1 MLVVGAG
8 GAGLAAAL
16 AAAEAGARVLVAC
29 RAPLGRACNTAVWGG
44 GFMMATETFSVQD
57 HVALTLKAG
66 RGLNDPAL
74 VHALAEDAND
84 ARRWFEA
91 QVGREFNPKHNGQG
105 YWFTG
110 GGAGFFEALSERVRR
125 APHVA
130 LLENAT
136 VTCLLV
142 EDGVCVGAEGVR
154 GGAPFRV
161 RAGATVLAAGG
172 YAGIY
177 ARHDNPGDPCGE
189 GLALALAAGV
199 TVRDLEF
206 VQFYP
211 LGLAE
216 PDLPTFMAFR
226 PFPPAARVVN
236 AAGESLTEKHL
247 DTDDLNA
254 AVGDHRDRFSQHI
267 ERERAGGPV
276 YLDLRGADWSR
287 LDRWFSLKF
296 LARYDFPW
304 ATKPARIAPIAH
316 HCMGGVAI
324 DARGRTDVP
333 GLYAAGEAAAGLHG
347 ANRLGSNSL
356 SACLVFGRRAGSEAA
371 RSAREVAGGS
381 ALSDAVP
388 DVITSVALDAASL
401 DAIQR
406 CCWEHL
412 GLFRD
417 RAGLLRARERL
428 RALASNG
435 FKARCARTVAEAV
448 AAFALRREESRG
460 AHARSDFPEERVEW
474 GQSLFARMAEGRF
487 TFVDSP

>member
-1 MLVVGAG
+1 VLVVGAG
-8 GAGLAAAL
+8 GAGLIAAL
-16 AAAEAGARVLVAC
+16 AAADAGARVAVAC
-29 RAPLGRACNTAVWGG
+29 RAPLGQACNTAVSGG
-44 GFMMATETFSVQD
+44 GFMMATEAFSIRD

-74 VHALAEDAND
+74 VQALAEEAND
-84 ARRWFEA
+84 ARRWLEA
-91 QVGREFNPKHNGQG
+91 EVGAGFNPKRNGQG

-125 APHVA
+125 ASRVT
-130 LLENAT
+130 LLEDAT
-136 VTCLLV
+136 VTRLLV
-142 EDGVCVGAEGVR
+142 EGGACVGAEGVR
-154 GGAPFRV
+154 DGTPFRL
-161 RAGATVLAAGG
+161 RTSATVLAAGG

-177 ARHDNPGDPCGE
+177 ARHDNPGNPCGE
-189 GLALALAAGV
+189 GLALALQAGA

-216 PDLPTFMAFR
+216 PELPTFMAFR
-226 PFPPAARVVN
+226 PFPPEARVVN
-236 AAGESLTEKHL
+236 AAGASLTEKHL
-247 DTDDLNA
+247 DTDDLNV

-267 ERERAGGPV
+267 ERERAEGPV

-296 LARYDFPW
+296 LTRYDFPW
-304 ATKPARIAPIAH
+304 DSRPARIAPIAH

-356 SACLVFGRRAGSEAA
+356 SACLVFGRRAGREAA
-371 RSAREVAGGS
+371 RGARGEMDAGK
-381 ALSDAVP
+381 ANEATPDA
-388 DVITSVALDAASL
+388 IASVAPDEASL
-401 DAIQR
+401 ETIQR
-406 CCWEHL
+406 CCWTHV

-417 RAGLLRARERL
+417 RAGLRRAREQL
-428 RALASNG
+428 KALAPRGS
-435 FKARCARTVAEAV
+435 KARCARAVAEAV

-460 AHARSDFPEERVEW
+460 AHARTDFPQERVEW
-474 GQSLFARMAEGRF
+474 GQSQFARMRDGSVEL
-487 TFVDSP
+487 DD